1 MKKIIAITAAF
12 LGYAY
17 TQDETLRQVSVAP
30 PVCPMD
36 ESSFANCNEIQT
48 YNF

>member
-1 MKKIIAITAAF
+1 MKKIIAIVAAF

-17 TQDETLRQVSVAP
+17 ARDETLRQISVAP
-30 PVCPMD
+30 AVCPMD

>member
-1 MKKIIAITAAF
+1 MKLAIAIAII
-12 LGYAY
+12 LGLTF
-17 TQDETLRQVSVAP
+17 TQGEKLKEISVAP